1 MLYFFAIDMM
11 IYLALTYSLSRSLGA
26 IFLYSAISGLWS
38 FGQQPSHHHR
48 KLKLSAKFTFLNS
61 IFTAMTIIAS
71 FIINEPHT
79 LTMCQALLISKRTL
93 FLNSVRNESINS
105 VNYRERVKRQTN
117 RFWSLHGPTNLGR
130 LAVVWLRRSRRP
142 SCGQWDWSHDSG
154 FFSFMHLLRSDKI
167 WMEVW
172 DRTPSVELYFNL

>member
-71 FIINEPHT
+71 FIIDEPHT

-105 VNYRERVKRQTN
+105 VNYRERVKKNKRIDFSHFMDQQIKVDLLLSDYEEVAAQAVDNGIDLTTQVFFFYVFAA
-117 RFWSLHGPTNLGR
+117 FW
-130 LAVVWLRRSRRP
+130 
-142 SCGQWDWSHDSG
+142 
-154 FFSFMHLLRSDKI
+154 
-167 WMEVW
+167 
-172 DRTPSVELYFNL
+172 